1 MKGYEG
7 SGKQVGQ
14 LLWTAD
20 RPEETKVPK
29 FAHRPARA
37 PALHVSAESN
47 VERRRPDIHA
57 SVKSRTGQREKKT
70 A

>member
-14 LLWTAD
+14 LHWTAD

-37 PALHVSAESN
+37 PALH
-47 VERRRPDIHA
+47 
-57 SVKSRTGQREKKT
+57 EKK
-70 A
+70 AA